1 MRPHTLASCAIAQP
15 AYLDLAALG
24 DFPTSNQTSESLSL
38 AASDARLE
46 FPAATLALDAT
57 ARSDSA
63 EQPFIGYGERIATAL
78 DFVLWPRGSACE
90 LERPSGTDSY
100 PGKLG
105 GEAMGYASSAGLVMI
120 AGSNDGM
127 SSAIVG
133 ALTFDARSG
142 ESHLV
147 DPKLRAV
154 LTEPRAF
161 ASVTDFGGKVLVA
174 GGENPIHD
182 PQIPATVL
190 RETAEVYDPAQ
201 EFQSFEPA
209 LLKLAVPR
217 TRHAAVTLVSGETV
231 LIGGRAEDSEAS
243 SFVEVISPD
252 TRVSKLIQNLRFG
265 RNAPH
270 ALTLSDGRILI
281 GDGEDA
287 EGHPVGALEWRAA
300 DANSLEAPW
309 DGSVALPARFDR
321 AWVALPG
328 GAALAVGGCEDR
340 RPDAG
345 EDCSE
350 WCTRGCPPAPAPT
363 TKQRYDAFWVAADG
377 AVFTLDFPFSAAQP
391 TLLPGSDGR
400 PWLVTSGVNADG
412 HAARGSFV
420 AYRFD
425 PWQKAFVETDLD
437 LGTPTSDIPPRFVS
451 TGADAFVWFEQDA
464 NGPVLQGARWGTRS
478 TFVSDVELVTLR
490 DAEDAR
496 RPAHLTPD
504 HPPNSDV
511 QYDSAHGVLAFTKAR
526 ASAPNQCV
534 WISDA
539 QYADFS
545 ARIDFSSAT
554 APTLKLGAMPIENA
568 ASTDTGAC
576 RLPNTGTAAGAS
588 LELVRTGTQLSVK
601 MGTESAR
608 CSVLGERLPLGVCG
622 SQLGAVAVTR
632 LSVTRSN

>member
-1 MRPHTLASCAIAQP
+1 MASCPIPQP
-15 AYLDLAALG
+15 ARLDLAALG
-24 DFPTSNQTSESLSL
+24 DFPTSNRTSESLSL
-38 AASDARLE
+38 AASDARLG
-46 FPAATLALDAT
+46 FPATTLALDAT
-57 ARSDSA
+57 ARSDSS
-63 EQPFIGYGERIATAL
+63 EQPFIGYGDRIATDL

-90 LERPSGTDSY
+90 LERPSSADSY
-100 PGKLG
+100 PGRLG
-105 GEAMGYASSAGLVMI
+105 GEAMGYASSAGLVML

-182 PQIPATVL
+182 AQVPAAVL
-190 RETAEVYDPAQ
+190 RETAEIYDPAQ

-209 LLKLAVPR
+209 LLQLAVPR
-217 TRHAAVTLVSGETV
+217 TRHAAVTLASGETV
-231 LIGGRAEDSEAS
+231 LIGGRADDSDAS

-270 ALTLSDGRILI
+270 ALALSDDRILI
-281 GDGEDA
+281 GGGEDA

-340 RPDAG
+340 SPDAG

-350 WCTRGCPPAPAPT
+350 WCTRGCPPTPDGT
-363 TKQRYDAFWVAADG
+363 TKQRYDAFWVSADG
-377 AVFTLDFPFSAAQP
+377 AVSALDFPFSAAQP
-391 TLLPGSDGR
+391 VLLPGSDGR
-400 PWLVTSGVNADG
+400 PWLVTSGVDADG
-412 HAARGSFV
+412 NAAPGSSV

-437 LGTPTSDIPPRFVS
+437 LGTPASNIPPRFVS
-451 TGADAFVWFEQDA
+451 TGTDAFVWFEQDA
-464 NGPVLQGARWGTRS
+464 DGPVLQGVRWGTRS
-478 TFVSDVELVTLR
+478 TFVNDVELITLR

-496 RPAHLTPD
+496 RPAHLAPD
-504 HPPNSDV
+504 HPPGNDV
-511 QYDSAHGVLAFTKAR
+511 QYDSAHGVLGFAKVR
-526 ASAPNQCV
+526 ATDANPCV
-534 WISDA
+534 WITDA

-545 ARIDFSSAT
+545 ARIDFSSAA
-554 APTLKLGAMPIENA
+554 APTLKLGETPIKEP
-568 ASTDTGAC
+568 ASADTSAC
-576 RLPNTGTAAGAS
+576 RLPTVNTAAGAS
-588 LELVRTGTQLSVK
+588 LELVRTGTQLSIK
-601 MGTESAR
+601 LGTESAT
-608 CSVLGERLPLGVCG
+608 CSVLGERLPLGMCG